1 MMPTIAY
8 TWGMTN
14 PGGLRERKKKQT
26 HQAIQDA
33 ALDLFEERGFNNTTV
48 DQIAATANVSAMTFY
63 RYFGTKEATVV
74 EIFPVMDIMEPLPI
88 LLPALSHG
96 EKELADA
103 LKNITSSVAPEWMD
117 NLPRRIKLI
126 HQYESLLHAAWSN
139 WDVWVTTVTEK
150 LPEILG
156 EDIIYYVR
164 IITSC
169 ALQAMLDWGESSDF
183 PSVEALI
190 SRIAHS
196 LAIAAAPLPALDPL
210 VPDSYR

>member
-1 MMPTIAY
+1 MSIVY
-8 TWGMTN
+8 TFPMTS

-26 HQAIQDA
+26 HQAIQSA

-88 LLPALSHG
+88 LIPALSQG
-96 EKELADA
+96 EAA
-103 LKNITSSVAPEWMD
+103 LETALTEITNNVSGHWMS
-117 NLPRRIKLI
+117 NLPRRISLI

-156 EDIIYYVR
+156 PDIVYYVR

-169 ALQAMLDWGESSDF
+169 ALQAMLDWGESPDF
-183 PSVEALI
+183 PSNDALI
-190 SRIAHS
+190 KRLAHA

-210 VPDSYR
+210 TA